1 VVGFQEA
8 GWYNTGT
15 RKGVNFMGAV
25 TIELPAE
32 LLALLGSEEEA
43 KRGAKVALVLDLVR
57 RGKVSRAKAAELL
70 QMPLGD
76 LPELLAQYQ
85 IPWFDYPPED
95 LSRDLEN
102 LRQREGTRG

>member
-1 VVGFQEA
+1 
-8 GWYNTGT
+8 
-15 RKGVNFMGAV
+15 MGAV
-25 TIELPAE
+25 TIDLPAE

-57 RGKVSRAKAAELL
+57 RGTLSRAKAAELL
-70 QMPLGD
+70 QMSLWD
-76 LPELLAQYQ
+76 LPALLAQYR

-95 LSRDLEN
+95 LQRDLDT